1 MEGEQGIVRVG
12 SSGII
17 EGPDGKILMALR
29 GKYPEDIWVF
39 PGGGVDFGET
49 AAEAFV
55 REAKEETGLD
65 IEEPR
70 FVVVFEMIKLG
81 LNLHRVIFFHTAKA
95 KEGRLA
101 PSDDVKELRWMDV
114 GEIMQTQNLGDTVI
128 PVLKLAGYLKQTK

>member
-1 MEGEQGIVRVG
+1 MEGERGIVRVG

-17 EGPDGKILMALR
+17 EDAEGKILMALR
-29 GKYPEDIWVF
+29 GKYPEDVWVF

-65 IEEPR
+65 IGEPK

-81 LNLHRVIFFHTAKA
+81 LNLHRVIFFHVAKA
-95 KEGRLA
+95 NGGGLR
-101 PSDDVKELRWMDV
+101 PSDDVKELRWMTVD
-114 GEIMQTQNLGDTVI
+114 EIMNTQNLGDAVI
-128 PVLKLAGYLKQTK
+128 PVLKLAGYLKG